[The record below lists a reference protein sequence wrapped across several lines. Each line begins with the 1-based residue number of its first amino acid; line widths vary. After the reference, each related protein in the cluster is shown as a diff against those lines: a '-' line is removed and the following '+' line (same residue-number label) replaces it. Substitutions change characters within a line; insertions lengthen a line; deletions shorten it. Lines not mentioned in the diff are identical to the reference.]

1 RMDDPPRLTIDQ
13 WSAALYLATMWH
25 FDAARKYAIQQIE
38 SEYAEQSPV
47 DRIILAGKCQVGQW
61 LHPAFLSLC
70 NRTEPLTAEEGEK
83 LGYPRLMAI

>member
-1 RMDDPPRLTIDQ
+1 MPASRMDDPPHLTIDQ

-47 DRIILAGKCQVGQW
+47 DRIILAGKCQVVTSGC
-61 LHPAFLSLC
+61 L
-70 NRTEPLTAEEGEK
+70 RGPLDDVEH
-83 LGYPRLMAI
+83 